1 MENGPF
7 IDGLP
12 IKNGD
17 FPMAMLNNQRV
28 YTNDVINVWLVYPQ
42 KLVVKSTKNYSCQ
55 LKMIIF
61 FFLKKILSHTFFLNI
76 IITIHCSFAS
86 H

>member
-55 LKMIIF
+55 LKMIF
-61 FFLKKILSHTFFLNI
+61 FFLKKILSHTFF
-76 IITIHCSFAS
+76 
-86 H
+86 